1 MAAKRSPCRRSAPK
15 QSRPAVDPVKITRI
29 LERAQSTMVGAESGR
44 VSSSTDQRRSSAGSR
59 QVRDEPPQRI
69 RNKPPR
75 RISDEPSRQRR
86 RRRIRRRRLVSGDR
100 SHTELETTT
109 GRLVSRNPLDAGL
122 EAGLQTTSKSSPK
135 QPPYGL
141 KRKAPIA
148 LVPEIVL
155 APDVVAP
162 TIVAPASVAAGVA
175 APAYGLKRK
184 ARVVAAPCVVPADN
198 VAPAVVA
205 PMGVAAHVSAPAVMA
220 PETRYSDRICMG
232 REPDGS
238 PCQRLVLGPTGAEAG
253 THRLRRKFNGLGTR
267 WCDFYC
273 CMQCAL
279 RSNDMQETS
288 SVRHGRRCL
297 DGLLPRTPLST
308 CQQQILE

>member
-1 MAAKRSPCRRSAPK
+1 MPRLSDSKAKYMATKRSSCRRSAPK

-29 LERAQSTMVGAESGR
+29 LERAQSTMVGAGSGR

-69 RNKPPR
+69 RNKPAR
-75 RISDEPSRQRR
+75 RLSDEPSRQRR

-109 GRLVSRNPLDAGL
+109 GRLVSGNPLDAGL
-122 EAGLQTTSKSSPK
+122 EAGLQTTAKSSPK

-141 KRKAPIA
+141 KRK
-148 LVPEIVL
+148 VL

-175 APAYGLKRK
+175 APAYGLKRQ
-184 ARVVAAPCVVPADN
+184 ARVVAAPCVVPADS
-198 VAPAVVA
+198 VTPAVVA

-220 PETRYSDRICMG
+220 PQTRYPDRICMG

-253 THRLRRKFNGLGTR
+253 TRRLRRKFNCLGKR

-288 SVRHGRRCL
+288 SVRHGQRCRE
-297 DGLLPRTPLST
+297 G
-308 CQQQILE
+308 CC